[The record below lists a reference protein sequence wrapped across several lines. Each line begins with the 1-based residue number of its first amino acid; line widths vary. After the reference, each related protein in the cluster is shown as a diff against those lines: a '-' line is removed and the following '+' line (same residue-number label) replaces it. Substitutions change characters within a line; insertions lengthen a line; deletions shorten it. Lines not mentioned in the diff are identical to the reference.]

1 MRVAALK
8 ENKTSKKMVS
18 SFTGLDRRPNPGAG
32 GFADMQN
39 MSGKHSPKISVRDR
53 RGIMNLGD
61 DNIYSISSMDLCLND
76 VIYQNVLIA
85 VLGTV
90 VRAYYYD
97 DSGALKNQSVLG
109 SAVFENYN
117 TEKESVV
124 SGGYTYF
131 FPDKVYV
138 NTMDLTD
145 AGWLE
150 KTVNLETGAIYSETG
165 NAYFEVVLEP
175 CDLDGNPVDG
185 EASYMRLMRKRYT
198 LQDGG
203 KGDFVGYMA
212 YAAGFSDLD
221 TVTISGFSLDE
232 LNGDYSIQKV
242 DVQNTYIVLPG
253 SKEVMQTGGI
263 TVTVARLVPDMDYVV
278 AAGKPAMGMPVR
290 CG

>member
-1 MRVAALK
+1 MDI
-8 ENKTSKKMVS
+8 
-18 SFTGLDRRPNPGAG
+18 SFSVQHQHFSYHYFQHSVPQISQGCC
-32 GFADMQN
+32 
-39 MSGKHSPKISVRDR
+39 GKLYNFLCVHNLSLIHIS
-53 RGIMNLGD
+53 
-61 DNIYSISSMDLCLND
+61 
-76 VIYQNVLIA
+76 
-85 VLGTV
+85 
-90 VRAYYYD
+90 YYYD
-97 DSGALKNQSVLG
+97 DSGVLKSQSVLG

-145 AGWLE
+145 AGRLE
-150 KTVNLETGAIYSETG
+150 RTVNLETGAIYSVTG
-165 NAYFEVVLEP
+165 DGYFEVVLEP

-185 EASYMRLMRKRYT
+185 EASYMRLMRKKYS
-198 LQDGG
+198 LQNGE
-203 KGDFVGYMA
+203 KGDFIGYMA

-263 TVTVARLVPDMDYVV
+263 TVTVARLVPDMYYVV
-278 AAGKPAMGMPVR
+278 AAGNRLWGCRFGVDEDGNPINEIYASALGDPKNWSKFLGVSTR
-290 CG
+290 CV